1 MNKFNLESA
10 KFVSIII
17 GICFI
22 FIMVVWHAFDYIP
35 AKDSINNSVDEIVV
49 PADEEPQ
56 EERVEEEEPVEE
68 NAEEDQFIEETST
81 NELDIKKEVYDKEV
95 VETRDARLKPLDP
108 IDEENLKK
116 DEQLKDSISSQEDVR
131 EEISPL
137 ELALN
142 KAKDAKDNRQFT
154 VAVTEYQKA
163 ISLSEDDRLKA
174 QCYEEI
180 AIIYAKSK
188 RYGSALSYAQKAYNM
203 VPSTAREVLLARL
216 YFKTGDVDK
225 ATTRV
230 NNVLNRD
237 F

>member
-35 AKDSINNSVDEIVV
+35 AKDSINNSVGEIVV

-68 NAEEDQFIEETST
+68 NAEEDQFVEETST
-81 NELDIKKEVYDKEV
+81 NEPDIKKEVYDKEV

-116 DEQLKDSISSQEDVR
+116 DEQLKDSIYSQEVVR
-131 EEISPL
+131 EESSPL
-137 ELALN
+137 EVALN